1 MRWLKD
7 PDRLQVVLTA
17 ALVVIAVGC
26 SLFGVIGDRQSAPTP
41 REVPPAARLNSFLM
55 AYPAAVV
62 ARLPLEKVGQRVCM
76 SLYDFSGFPS
86 WHFLSG
92 EKALMMMVRPRPS
105 SLGDAQWTIQ
115 KSMIDLG
122 HDGIVDFVI
131 EGRRENSD
139 PTFSPLNADQ
149 VREPTEA
156 EQRLF
161 AETCAN
167 PQLVA
172 TLNADA
178 FQDAIDWIHNRT

>member
-7 PDRLQVVLTA
+7 PDRLQVALTA
-17 ALVVIAVGC
+17 ALVVIAAGC
-26 SLFGVIGDRQSAPTP
+26 SLFGVIDDRLSTPTP
-41 REVPPAARLNSFLM
+41 REVPPADRLNSFLA

-62 ARLPLEKVGQRVCM
+62 ARLPLENVQHRVCL

-92 EKALMMMVRPRPS
+92 EKALMLMVRPRNSPG
-105 SLGDAQWTIQ
+105 GDQWVIQ
-115 KSMIDLG
+115 KSMIDLE
-122 HDGIVDFVI
+122 HDGTIDFVI
-131 EGRRENSD
+131 EGRRKVSD
-139 PTFSPLNADQ
+139 EVLSPMNADL
-149 VREPTEA
+149 VRGPTEA

-172 TLNADA
+172 TLNADC
-178 FQDAIDWIHNRT
+178 FQDTIDWVHNRT